1 MDKIQK
7 GFTLI
12 EIMLV
17 VAIIGILA
25 AVAMPSYQRYVIKTK
40 RVEMMTELQNI
51 ANTIESKKLALGSY
65 QNINQNT
72 LPLGNFPR
80 QGTALYNITVSPTP
94 LTSDWT
100 LTATPMVTGQ
110 MAGDGSLTLTAQG
123 IKCRNVTATD
133 KKCGNDWKD

>member
-1 MDKIQK
+1 MVMKQK

-12 EIMLV
+12 ELMIVIAILGV
-17 VAIIGILA
+17 IVAIAL
-25 AVAMPSYQRYVIKTK
+25 PSYQRYVIRTK
-40 RVEMMTELQNI
+40 RADMMAELQNI
-51 ANTIESKKLALGSY
+51 ATQIESKKLSQGSY

-80 QGTALYNITVSPTP
+80 QGTPLYSITVSPIP